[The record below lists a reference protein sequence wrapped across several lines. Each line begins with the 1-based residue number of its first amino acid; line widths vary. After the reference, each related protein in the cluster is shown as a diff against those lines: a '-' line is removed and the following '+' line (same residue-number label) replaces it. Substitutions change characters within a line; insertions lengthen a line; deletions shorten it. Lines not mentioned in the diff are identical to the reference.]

1 MLRRLSDLSCI
12 LFFVLSV
19 YVLVLFWP
27 LHLAHGQPYKEFQF
41 SEEEEANK
49 KRPSDIIK
57 VRKEFQDYIKSLE
70 FNEDALKV
78 KDEVYKFC
86 SKLDEKYHQVICTS
100 EVEEYPAGWALHID
114 VFYDSYNFE
123 TFGIVRADNKIN
135 NFMVYSK
142 NTEHRLK

>member
-1 MLRRLSDLSCI
+1 MLAKKIIDVTIAILVFYIIWCVYDLSKT
-12 LFFVLSV
+12 
-19 YVLVLFWP
+19 
-27 LHLAHGQPYKEFQF
+27 HAQPYKEFQF

-57 VRKEFQDYIKSLE
+57 VRKEFQDYVKNMK

-86 SKLDEKYHQVICTS
+86 NKLDQKYHQVICTS